1 MKRKVE
7 KFWCEGW
14 LKFSFFIFFIFDF
27 LKAWPNQKNN
37 RQVFYRVIKSSLY
50 NFLKILY
57 YPFRAMLN
65 LWYGLENF
73 VLFFIF
79 KDRLVLEYVHLL
91 LKNTRLNQGIGTDKV
106 AFDLCLTERQ
116 IHSIENNLK
125 DFFYSPELKLVSIKK
140 YARYLGLDENVV
152 IYQEEN
158 LSKTSNETHEAVTE
172 ISMSEEVVNDKLDD
186 VVTVSSN
193 ATKNIKQNKLYRD
206 DLVRHPIIIL
216 GVDYIKN
223 HLTHKITL
231 TDLVRETGYSER
243 SIQLIFNKHFNLSPY
258 EYIEEER
265 LLRAKALIQLHKQN
279 RKIADIAQDA
289 GLMHLGRFSVNFKR
303 RFGLSPSELAKS

>member
-1 MKRKVE
+1 
-7 KFWCEGW
+7 
-14 LKFSFFIFFIFDF
+14 
-27 LKAWPNQKNN
+27 
-37 RQVFYRVIKSSLY
+37 
-50 NFLKILY
+50 
-57 YPFRAMLN
+57 
-65 LWYGLENF
+65 
-73 VLFFIF
+73 
-79 KDRLVLEYVHLL
+79 LEYVHLL

>member
-1 MKRKVE
+1 
-7 KFWCEGW
+7 
-14 LKFSFFIFFIFDF
+14 
-27 LKAWPNQKNN
+27 
-37 RQVFYRVIKSSLY
+37 
-50 NFLKILY
+50 
-57 YPFRAMLN
+57 
-65 LWYGLENF
+65 
-73 VLFFIF
+73 
-79 KDRLVLEYVHLL
+79 LEYDHLL

-106 AFDLCLTERQ
+106 AFDLCLTEKQ

-152 IYQEEN
+152 LYQEEN
-158 LSKTSNETHEAVTE
+158 LSKTSNETHEVVTE
-172 ISMSEEVVNDKLDD
+172 ISMSEDVVNDKFENAI
-186 VVTVSSN
+186 TASSN

-206 DLVRHPIIIL
+206 DLARHPIIIL

-223 HLTHKITL
+223 HLANKITL
-231 TDLVRETGYSER
+231 TDLVRATGYSER

-289 GLMHLGRFSVNFKR
+289 GLMHLGRFSVNFKK